1 MNENQPK
8 ESFVN
13 FIRRTLTN
21 EAISLKIYIIWG
33 LITLV
38 VFGFLGFI
46 PVSKNFLSNVKLLDE
61 LYQNNL
67 SLEEK
72 IEELKIAKEKVE
84 IVGEDV
90 NILDNFLPDE
100 FLAQNYLVDMSLLFG
115 QAGYSLDSVSFQN
128 KDSNEIGM
136 GIRATGKGN
145 LKDLIKSL
153 EESNKIYEIQNIT
166 SSIGDRDDIVS
177 MTVKSFIMERQ

>member
-1 MNENQPK
+1 MNENQSK
-8 ESFVN
+8 ESFIN

-33 LITLV
+33 LVTLV
-38 VFGFLGFI
+38 VFGFLGFL

-67 SLEEK
+67 KLEKK

-84 IVGEDV
+84 IVGDDV

-100 FLAQNYLVDMSLLFG
+100 FLSQNYLVDMSLLFG

-128 KDSNEIGM
+128 KDTHEINM
-136 GIRATGKGN
+136 SIRATGKGN
-145 LKDLIKSL
+145 LKDLVKSL
-153 EESNKIYEIQNIT
+153 EESKKLNEIQSIT
-166 SSIGDRDDIVS
+166 DGIGDREDSIN
-177 MTVKSFIMERQ
+177 MTVKSFIMEKR